1 MEANLL
7 PLTGVRIVDLTTTF
21 AGPQAARV
29 LAEMGAEV
37 IKLESCQRY
46 DPMRVMGWPNN
57 VAGEE
62 WWNQGGVF
70 HWFNGGK
77 LSFTLNLGDP
87 HGIDVF
93 KRLVKV
99 SDVVMENFSPGVMQR
114 WGLDYGGLKK
124 IKPDIIMVSISGF
137 GQSGPDYDKPAYAP
151 IMEGAG
157 GLPSITGE
165 EDDLFM
171 TPTGHADWTAGMFAV
186 TGTILALMHRRETGE
201 GEYIDVAGREGIIS
215 TIGEAVLEYTLN
227 DRLPEPM
234 GSRHHFMAPYGI
246 YRCRGNDQWLT
257 IAVSGDEQWQGLCQ
271 AMGNPEWTKQERFQ
285 DALSRWQNSREL
297 DTLIE
302 QWTSGFDHLEATELL
317 QRAGVPAGAAVNPKE
332 ILTDAHFKERNLIH
346 AVDIPDVEHK
356 SVMVPQLPFPLP
368 WLNQGA
374 PATPAPRL
382 GEHNDYVLR
391 KLLEVSQEEIEQLEK
406 EEVIGTAP
414 IPLPKRP
421 MQGWNLEG
429 MVRQDVGW
437 LDPNYVEALK
447 SLLQGK
453 GG

>member
-7 PLTGVRIVDLTTTF
+7 PLAGVRIVDLTTTF

-29 LAEMGAEV
+29 LAELGAEV
-37 IKLESCQRY
+37 IKVESCQRY
-46 DPMRVMGWPNN
+46 DPMRVMGWPDNK
-57 VAGEE
+57 AGEE
-62 WWNQGGVF
+62 FWNQGGIF
-70 HWFNGGK
+70 YWFNGGK
-77 LSFTLNLGDP
+77 LSFTLNMAHP
-87 HGIDVF
+87 SGIDVF

-99 SDVVMENFSPGVMQR
+99 SDVIMENFSPGVMQR
-114 WGLDYGGLKK
+114 WGLDYEQLKK
-124 IKPDIIMVSISGF
+124 IKPDVIMVSISGF

-186 TGTILALMHRRETGE
+186 IGTILALMHREQTGE

-215 TIGEAVLEYTLN
+215 TLGEAVLEYTLN
-227 DRLPEPM
+227 DRLPKPM
-234 GSRHHFMAPYGI
+234 GSRHQFMAPHGI
-246 YRCRGNDQWLT
+246 YRCRGKDQWLT
-257 IAVSGDEQWQGLCQ
+257 IAVSSEQQWQGLCQ
-271 AMGNPEWTKQERFQ
+271 TMGQPQWTKDEKFH
-285 DALSRWQNSREL
+285 DALSRWHNSREL

-302 QWTSGFDHLEATELL
+302 QWTSGLDHLEATELL
-317 QRAGVPAGAAVNPKE
+317 QQAGVPAGAALNPKE
-332 ILTDAHFKERNLIH
+332 ILTGDHYRERNIIH
-346 AVDIPDVEHK
+346 AVDIPGVEHK

-368 WLNQGA
+368 WLSRGA
-374 PATPAPRL
+374 PAAPAPQL

-391 KLLEVSQEEIEQLEK
+391 QLLGVSQEEIEQLEK
-406 EEVIGTAP
+406 EEVVGTAP
-414 IPLPKRP
+414 IPVPRRP
-421 MQGWNLEG
+421 SQGWNLEG

-437 LDPNYVEALK
+437 LDPDYIEVLK